1 MRLIVSTTALPTT
14 SLPEAIS
21 TLAGMGFV
29 GIEVPCGPGEALDP
43 ARERAEA
50 LALADHAREVGAPIM
65 TVAVHID
72 GLGALDNAVSAAARE
87 ELYAAMGLASA
98 MRAHFVRLAALPMPP
113 DVDRAAAQRRV
124 ARTLMIAAMH
134 GLSQRIALLLAA
146 QEGSLLSSSTALA
159 RVIDDV
165 SFPGV
170 SAVVDP
176 ADLLWT
182 MREPWQRS
190 LVTLGQRIAYAQ
202 LRDYTVRDGRRVA
215 CPIGEGL
222 VPWESILPVLDWL
235 GVGYACVDYGQGRG
249 PEPLSP
255 AMAGLPQSL
264 AFCQAALELGVCS
277 H

>member
-1 MRLIVSTTALPTT
+1 MRLIACTSALPRASAT
-14 SLPEAIS
+14 EAIS

-43 ARERAEA
+43 THDRAEA
-50 LALADHAREVGAPIM
+50 LALANHAREAGAPILS
-65 TVAVHID
+65 VVVHID
-72 GLGALDNAVSAAARE
+72 GLAASDGAVSAAARE
-87 ELYAAMGLASA
+87 ELYAAMGLTSA
-98 MRAHFVRLAALPMPP
+98 MRAHFVRLAALPMSPE
-113 DVDRAAAQRRV
+113 VDRAATLRRLTR
-124 ARTLMIAAMH
+124 ALMIAAMH
-134 GLSQRIALLLAA
+134 GLSQRVTLLLAA
-146 QEGSLLSSSTALA
+146 QEESLVSSSAALA

-165 SFPGV
+165 AFPGV

-176 ADLLWT
+176 ADLVWT

-190 LVTLGQRIAYAQ
+190 LVTLGQRIAYVQ
-202 LRDYTVRDGRRVA
+202 LRDYTLRDDRRVA

-235 GVGYACVDYGQGRG
+235 GVGYACVDYGQGTEAELV
-249 PEPLSP
+249 PP
-255 AMAGLPQSL
+255 ATTGLPQSL